1 MSSKDKK
8 LQKLTE
14 RDHVSRHSMCVC
26 VFTLFQMGRWA
37 LYDPLKKLFFYFYKA
52 FKTFP
57 LFIFFFKFRFH
68 HIDLQCQIESS
79 FKTEI

>member
-1 MSSKDKK
+1 MIKYAIVNDKSLKKIRFCMSSKDKK

-57 LFIFFFKFRFH
+57 LFIFF
-68 HIDLQCQIESS
+68 
-79 FKTEI
+79 